1 MPADG
6 HILVTF
12 GAIADAQA
20 DTNMVA
26 QQLNSELADLKAY
39 LAPLVATWTGQAAS
53 NYQALQAKW
62 DAAQTDL
69 NAVLAQIS
77 AALGTA
83 NGNYTQAESANASM
97 WA

>member
-39 LAPLVATWTGQAAS
+39 LAPLVATWTGQAS
-53 NYQALQAKW
+53 TNYQALQAKW
-62 DAAQTDL
+62 DAAQADL
-69 NAVLAQIS
+69 NAVLTQIS